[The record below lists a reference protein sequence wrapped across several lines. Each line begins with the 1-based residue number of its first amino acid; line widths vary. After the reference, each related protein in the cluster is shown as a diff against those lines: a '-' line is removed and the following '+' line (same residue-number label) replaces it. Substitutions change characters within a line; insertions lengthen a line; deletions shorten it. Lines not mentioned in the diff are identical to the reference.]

1 MIQAVHRR
9 LARDDQSGFT
19 LTELLVVLV
28 IIGILLSIA
37 VGTYVGLRGRAS
49 DTAAKS
55 LIHQIVPSIEA
66 YYADNGTYATM
77 TLGQLRSGYDQAIDP
92 ARFQL
97 SSLSDTSYC
106 VHSTYGGE
114 AWRKE
119 GPSAAVTRGTCS

>member
-9 LARDDQSGFT
+9 LAPDDQSGFT

-28 IIGILLSIA
+28 IIGVLLSIA
-37 VGTYVGLRGRAS
+37 VGAYIGLRGRAS
-49 DTAAKS
+49 ETAAKS
-55 LIHQIVPSIEA
+55 LIHQIVPLMEA

-77 TLGQLRSGYDQAIDP
+77 TLDQLKSSYDQAIDP

-106 VHSTYGGE
+106 VHSTYGGV

-119 GPSAAVTRGTCS
+119 GPSEPVERGTCS